1 MRQSR
6 AVIILVFHC
15 TPVLRFLYDLP
26 PSITHELRHA
36 VSVVRFGE
44 PSYLIVL
51 PSLPATIGVL
61 VIGKSPSQVM
71 LMVHSRTIRQLC
83 RDHRAVKVTDIVAL
97 HSVKAPFTN
106 HLTIKVTFK
115 EVTFTMFVLD
125 KLQLVIG
132 IILIVQRTDHAHT
145 ARPSCLTSQV
155 THRSVF
161 HCPQLVATGN
171 FNRQVVGIVGDAH
184 HALSRSCVAS
194 NTAKSVTLP
203 FCTIPI
209 RMPVFQ
215 SRAEPLCTHEFY
227 VLFDSKKDIHVISC
241 LFYSR

>member
-1 MRQSR
+1 M
-6 AVIILVFHC
+6 LHC
-15 TPVLRFLYDLP
+15 TPVLGFLYDLP
-26 PSITHELRHA
+26 QSITHELRHA
-36 VSVVRFGE
+36 VPVVRFGE
-44 PSYLIVL
+44 PSSLIVL

-61 VIGKSPSQVM
+61 VIGKSSSLVM
-71 LMVHSRTIRQLC
+71 LMMHSCTIRQLRC
-83 RDHRAVKVTDIVAL
+83 DHRAVKVTDIMAL
-97 HSVKAPFTN
+97 YSVKVPFTN

-115 EVTFTMFVLD
+115 EISFTVFVLD
-125 KLQLVIG
+125 KPQLVIG

-161 HCPQLVATGN
+161 HSPHLIATGN

-203 FCTIPI
+203 FCTIPVS
-209 RMPVFQ
+209 MPVLQ
-215 SRAEPLCTHEFY
+215 WTA
-227 VLFDSKKDIHVISC
+227 IVIVSEC
-241 LFYSR
+241 FTNAMPVRNTYS